1 MSKKSLTVLK
11 FSLAIIY
18 FIVYLFFLNNLKY
31 TAKQDK
37 YDAFVK
43 SILTNS
49 SYNLNVSEDI
59 TDTLASQV
67 SGVFAFV
74 PYSPRQVEIMFS
86 GISYIN
92 DETKYL
98 SMCDV
103 SYIYEKNQIISY
115 IVIIDFIFDRND
127 TLINASIKVFPD

>member
-11 FSLAIIY
+11 FSLAIFY
-18 FIVYLFFLNNLKY
+18 FIVLLFYINHTKY
-31 TAKQDK
+31 IVKQDK

-59 TDTLASQV
+59 TETLASQV

-127 TLINASIKVFPD
+127 TLINANIKVFPD